1 MTMYKAY
8 RTLAALITIGVLISS
23 SSFAQSADDSRRL
36 DEIARNAARQFAAER
51 VAEKEQTRPTTP
63 PPAPGT
69 VVELTLDDSTQRALE
84 RNLDI
89 AVERLNP
96 QTFDFSI
103 AALDANYKPT
113 LTSNFSTRSQTSFS
127 RSQTAGGDVLVTD
140 TITNS
145 YGISQNMRWGGG
157 SFAAAF

>member
-1 MTMYKAY
+1 MRPPCSSRSRRRRHRHRRDRSAPNRRPTDPFFHGLMTMYKAY

-51 VAEKEQTRPTTP
+51 VAEKEQTRPTTL

-89 AVERLNP
+89 AVERL
-96 QTFDFSI
+96 
-103 AALDANYKPT
+103 
-113 LTSNFSTRSQTSFS
+113 
-127 RSQTAGGDVLVTD
+127 
-140 TITNS
+140 
-145 YGISQNMRWGGG
+145 
-157 SFAAAF
+157 